1 MVDALRAEYRKT
13 ELYARHWGKPA
24 SSASSAKSA
33 KSKTGGAASV
43 PRPKKLAGKRR

>member
-24 SSASSAKSA
+24 KSAKSA
-33 KSKTGGAASV
+33 KSKIASAASV